1 MTDDIPTLRRRLQK
15 IEALHKSGD
24 LGPDAYTQAR
34 REVER
39 ALVDA
44 VMRGAPDGPTAADA
58 VGDGATAARPSGW
71 LVGGLAVAVLVL
83 AGVGYAW
90 TGSPG
95 LQPRVAAA
103 AAEGGAAGGGP
114 SEAETAQIAAM
125 VDKLAAHLKEK
136 PEDAQGWA
144 MLARSYAVLGKAA
157 EALPA
162 YKQALALKPDD
173 ARLLADYADALA
185 VQNGRNLAG
194 EPTKLVERAL
204 QIDPTNVKALALA
217 GTAAFDRKDY
227 ALAVQHW
234 EKLLQVGPTDA
245 AFVQQVQ
252 AGITEAR
259 TLGKLPPAATAFS
272 ATAPNATAANPAT
285 PPTAAAAA
293 AAPTTAP
300 AAGDNPPAAPGA
312 GSVSGTVS
320 LAPALAAKASPE
332 DTVFIFARAAQGPRM
347 PLAILRKQVKDLPLE
362 FKLDDSMAMSPAA
375 KLSGAPQVIVGA
387 RVSKSGQAMPTPGDL
402 AGQTAPVA
410 PGATGL
416 KIVIDEVVGTQ

>member
-24 LGPDAYTQAR
+24 LGADAYAQAR

-44 VMRGAPDGPTAADA
+44 VMRGAPDTPTAADA
-58 VGDGATAARPSGW
+58 GGDGAPAARPSGW

-83 AGVGYAW
+83 AGVGYGW

-95 LQPRVAAA
+95 LQPRAA
-103 AAEGGAAGGGP
+103 AAEGAAAGGGP
-114 SEAETAQIAAM
+114 SEVDAAQIAAM

-136 PEDAQGWA
+136 PDDAQGWA
-144 MLARSYAVLGKAA
+144 MLARSYSVLGKAA

-162 YKQALALKPDD
+162 YKRAVALTPDD

-185 VQNGRNLAG
+185 VQNDRNLAG

-204 QIDPTNVKALALA
+204 QLDPNNVKALALA

-234 EKLLQVGPTDA
+234 EKLVQVGPTDA

-252 AGITEAR
+252 SGIAEAR
-259 TLGKLPPAATAFS
+259 TLGKLPPPATAFT
-272 ATAPNATAANPAT
+272 ATAP
-285 PPTAAAAA
+285 
-293 AAPTTAP
+293 TAP
-300 AAGDNPPAAPGA
+300 AASVGGDNPPAAPGA

-375 KLSGAPQVIVGA
+375 RLSGAPQVVVGA

-410 PGATGL
+410 PGAVGL
-416 KIVIDEVVGTQ
+416 KIVIDEIVGTK